1 MKLKINDEYY
11 CDEEDNPVE
20 FDRALK
26 LTSKRM
32 IKLYNESE
40 CIVTF
45 GGIPDLDVYTLEGGD
60 WMPEPV
66 PERDLI
72 LAEAETNA
80 YELYMSLQ
88 E

>member
-1 MKLKINDEYY
+1 MKLKINNKYY
-11 CDEEDNPVE
+11 CDENGNPIE

-32 IKLYNESE
+32 IKLYTNEE